1 LSSFVAFALPL
12 LVFGAVL
19 MRLVKRQPRSNPAE
33 DWPVTEATIQSTSK
47 VAISAGRGSYTID
60 VCDFSYIVNDEYHS
74 GRLALSRPNDGRL
87 AVSRPFESETV
98 PRDLV
103 DQKIQVRYNPRNPDS
118 YSVPPSE
125 LKGFL
130 LDPFDETMAS
140 DIGPIDLNLG

>member
-1 LSSFVAFALPL
+1 
-12 LVFGAVL
+12 

-60 VCDFSYIVNDEYHS
+60 VCDFSYVVNDEYHS

-98 PRDLV
+98 PKDLV